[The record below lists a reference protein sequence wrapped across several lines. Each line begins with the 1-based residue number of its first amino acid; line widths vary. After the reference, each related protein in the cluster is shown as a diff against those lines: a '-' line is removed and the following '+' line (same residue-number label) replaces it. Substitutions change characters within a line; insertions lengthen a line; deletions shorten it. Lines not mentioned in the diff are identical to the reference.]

1 MTVFIPVHNRQ
12 RYIATAV
19 DSILAQTFGDFELLV
34 VDDGS
39 TDATLEVLSH
49 YRDPRLRVE
58 CNPRNLGLPG
68 TRNRGLE
75 LARGEYIALLDSDDK
90 AWPERLTR
98 QVEVL
103 DRHPELVQI
112 GSACDFMDAEGRR
125 LDRVRRRPLAPDEV
139 DASLAFYCALTN
151 RTIMGRTAILREYR
165 YSEDFPSC
173 EDYELHQR
181 LARTWRMA
189 NLPDVLV
196 CGREHPGRFTRNN
209 RALGVDRKREICRRA
224 LLELGIEPSEADLD
238 RHYALSRP
246 PGARRRTGPGLSRL
260 DRAVAGPARRRQP
273 PHAALCARGA
283 AARHDRAL
291 GTTVPAG
298 APPARAGRLPAPIA
312 LAAGQAPAG
321 DVPAFPAHAPSAG
334 DLSRHEQIPHRTSH
348 EERDM
353 RYLDF
358 EALER
363 LDARAFQEQHPYPWA
378 NPAGLLTAEGYAAL
392 RDSLPSAERFTE
404 VVGKVRRYGQQSH
417 DRLALEYAPGLEL
430 SPHWQAFLDELNGP
444 PLPAVPDPHAR
455 HARLPAALSLALHA
469 GRLLGLAAL
478 RRPRK
483 ARIAH
488 LLLQHRGRLASRVGR
503 ADPGAGRRRPLRQQ
517 ERAGLRGFR
526 AHHRVPG
533 AGQPQLSV
541 LPTRQL
547 LARGARTH
555 LPAGPLPQGLH
566 RGHRRTPPAQA
577 VVPADQKAVRARR
590 LSNPAQALAAC
601 PVPKIR

>member
-1 MTVFIPVHNRQ
+1 MSRTPRVTVFIPVHNRQ

-246 PGARRRTGPGLSRL
+246 QELGAELDRDYLDWTEQWLARLDVANRRTQRYVPEALLRVMTERWVQLCLQARRQLGPGAYLRL
-260 DRAVAGPARRRQP
+260 LRSPLAR
-273 PHAALCARGA
+273 
-283 AARHDRAL
+283 
-291 GTTVPAG
+291 
-298 APPARAGRLPAPIA
+298 RLPATF
-312 LAAGQAPAG
+312 LR
-321 DVPAFPAHAPSAG
+321 F
-334 DLSRHEQIPHRTSH
+334 LRT
-348 EERDM
+348 
-353 RYLDF
+353 
-358 EALER
+358 
-363 LDARAFQEQHPYPWA
+363 P
-378 NPAGLLTAEGYAAL
+378 
-392 RDSLPSAERFTE
+392 
-404 VVGKVRRYGQQSH
+404 
-417 DRLALEYAPGLEL
+417 
-430 SPHWQAFLDELNGP
+430 
-444 PLPAVPDPHAR
+444 
-455 HARLPAALSLALHA
+455 
-469 GRLLGLAAL
+469 
-478 RRPRK
+478 
-483 ARIAH
+483 
-488 LLLQHRGRLASRVGR
+488 
-503 ADPGAGRRRPLRQQ
+503 RPL
-517 ERAGLRGFR
+517 A
-526 AHHRVPG
+526 
-533 AGQPQLSV
+533 
-541 LPTRQL
+541 T
-547 LARGARTH
+547 
-555 LPAGPLPQGLH
+555 
-566 RGHRRTPPAQA
+566 
-577 VVPADQKAVRARR
+577 
-590 LSNPAQALAAC
+590 
-601 PVPKIR
+601 